1 MNRWI
6 ASTFD
11 EFGRVLGIDG
21 LAPGRDGGLVLDV
34 GQRQLAFQV
43 LDDAVVVMLATRL
56 PPGDALAVKCRALG
70 LCHRRHGWSLP
81 VRAGLARDGRL
92 VFLVR
97 LPTRQ
102 FQLPLLEQAYDLMG
116 RLHQQAAG

>member
-6 ASTFD
+6 SSTFN
-11 EFGRVLGIDG
+11 EFGRILGIDG
-21 LAPGRDGGLVLDV
+21 LVPGRDGGLALTI

-43 LDDAVVVMLATRL
+43 LDDTVVVLLAARL

-97 LPTRQ
+97 VPGRQ
-102 FQLPLLEQAYDLMG
+102 FQLPLLEQAYDLMN

>member
-6 ASTFD
+6 SSTFD
-11 EFGRVLGIDG
+11 EFGRILGIDG
-21 LAPGRDGGLVLDV
+21 LAPGRDGGLVLAV
-34 GQRQLAFQV
+34 GERQLGFQV
-43 LDDAVVVMLATRL
+43 LDDAVVVMLAAGL
-56 PPGDALAVKCRALG
+56 PQGEAPAIKCRALG

-81 VRAGLARDGRL
+81 VRAGLTRDGRL

-97 LPTRQ
+97 VPTRQ